1 MILDTN
7 ALSAWFDGNPQ
18 VDELIRAQHHLAV
31 PVVVLGEYRF
41 GIALSRLRKDR
52 EARLQILED
61 NATVLDIDRET
72 ARCFASIR
80 LALRKAGSPI
90 PSNDMWIAAL
100 ALQHT
105 LPLLSRDGHFDAV
118 AGVRRLAW

>member
-18 VDELIRAQHHLAV
+18 VDELIRAQHQLAV